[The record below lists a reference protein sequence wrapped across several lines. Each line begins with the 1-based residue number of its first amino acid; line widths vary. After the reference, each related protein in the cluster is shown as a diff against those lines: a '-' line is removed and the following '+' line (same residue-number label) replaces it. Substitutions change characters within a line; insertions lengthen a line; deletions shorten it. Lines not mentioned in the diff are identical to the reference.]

1 MTVWTLPRG
10 EPMHLAGLAAICCA
24 IPIPIRLHASCPDNF
39 LRLCPDNCRLGG
51 GGCLPPAAGS
61 FSSWRIDQGSIWQLP
76 IDRGMIIGLLLQ
88 PFFQELKPVTYLTN
102 DDSALC
108 CAAASSY
115 RPRDGWASSCFK
127 LRIGNVSTTAGVEN
141 R

>member
-51 GGCLPPAAGS
+51 GGAACRLQQGASVLGELIRDRSGS
-61 FSSWRIDQGSIWQLP
+61 YQSI
-76 IDRGMIIGLLLQ
+76 G
-88 PFFQELKPVTYLTN
+88 E
-102 DDSALC
+102 
-108 CAAASSY
+108 
-115 RPRDGWASSCFK
+115 
-127 LRIGNVSTTAGVEN
+127 
-141 R
+141 

>member
-1 MTVWTLPRG
+1 MDLTARRTDAFGRIGSHMLCN
-10 EPMHLAGLAAICCA
+10 I

-39 LRLCPDNCRLGG
+39 LRLC
-51 GGCLPPAAGS
+51 PPAAGS

-115 RPRDGWASSCFK
+115 RPRGWMGEFLLQA
-127 LRIGNVSTTAGVEN
+127 TN